1 MRFMKHRIMI
11 DVWVEKK
18 ADAKKIYECVKAQE
32 DNFVSV
38 SKEERWRIN
47 YHKCY
52 HDEAV
57 NKPCEIVEEL
67 KDKEAKQRSTR

>member
-18 ADAKKIYECVKAQE
+18 ADAKKIYECVKAQKAK
-32 DNFVSV
+32 FQSA

-57 NKPCEIVEEL
+57 NKPCEMIEEL
-67 KDKEAKQRSTR
+67 KDKEAK